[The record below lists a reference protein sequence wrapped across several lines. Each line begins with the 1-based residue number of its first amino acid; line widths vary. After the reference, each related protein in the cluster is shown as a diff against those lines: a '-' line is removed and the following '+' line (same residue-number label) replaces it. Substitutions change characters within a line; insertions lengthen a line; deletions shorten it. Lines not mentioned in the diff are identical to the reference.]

1 MAHEVETMAY
11 ANEVPW
17 HGLGKNV
24 PPNATVDE
32 MLVAAGL
39 DWQVTKQPLYL
50 RRADGTYRA
59 TKRFALVRDSDE
71 EILTYTSEGWTPF
84 QNRDALNFFR
94 RFAEAGS
101 ISLET
106 AGSLRRGRVIW
117 ALAKINHSFEA
128 KRGDRVNG
136 YILLV
141 SPHEVGSAISVRT
154 TSVRVVCANTMAL
167 ATRTDEGV
175 HYRQNHMSEFDEAAA
190 RAAVERAHEH
200 MSEAARQAKTLANLK
215 LGMHDTVRFLGQFFG
230 HPQMSD
236 EEIADEE
243 RWSQSLRGVMESVI
257 SAPGADPGTGWGVL
271 AGVTHWCDHVAGR
284 SADAR
289 LTRSW
294 LGDYARLKEDVSDG
308 LMMLAS

>member
-17 HGLGKNV
+17 HGLGNRV

-32 MLVAAGL
+32 MLIAAGL
-39 DWQVTKQPLYL
+39 NWEVRKEPLYINL
-50 RRADGTYRA
+50 NGTYRK
-59 TKRFALVRDSDE
+59 TERFALVRDSDN
-71 EILTYTSEGWTPF
+71 EILTYTGPAWTPF

-106 AGSLRRGRVIW
+106 AGSLRKGRVIW
-117 ALAKINHSFEA
+117 ALARINHSFEA
-128 KRGDRVNG
+128 KPGDRVNG
-136 YILLV
+136 YLLLV
-141 SPHEVGSAISVRT
+141 SPHEVGTAISVRT

-200 MSEAARQAKTLANLK
+200 MSQAARQAKILANMKIGLR
-215 LGMHDTVRFLGQFFG
+215 DTVRFLGQFFG
-230 HPQMSD
+230 HPQMTD
-236 EEIADEE
+236 EEISDEE

-289 LTRSW
+289 MTRSW
-294 LGDYARLKEDVSDG
+294 LGDYARLKEDVNEG
-308 LMMLAS
+308 LLMLAD